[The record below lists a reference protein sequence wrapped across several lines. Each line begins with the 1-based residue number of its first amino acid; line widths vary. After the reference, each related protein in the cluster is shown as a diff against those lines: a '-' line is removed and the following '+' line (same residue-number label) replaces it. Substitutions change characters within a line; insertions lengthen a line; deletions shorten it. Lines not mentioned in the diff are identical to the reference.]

1 MERIKNNLLIAC
13 SLILVTIL
21 FSCTAP
27 RSITQSG
34 KVTPHKYF
42 KVGGDYLFNFS
53 TAPVSS
59 AYKNIEGVVTE
70 LIKKDSIILDEKIY
84 DVNKTL
90 VAYALDPINS
100 GYAIS
105 LRYGVFKRWD
115 VGYKWASG
123 VHVFDTRYQFLGPTG
138 NFKEPQEGKI
148 FGSIGVQYSQQSF
161 DVPIKY
167 LDKIQ
172 QLLGFEFKRKDILF
186 PLAFSVPFGIDEKFG
201 NFSFGAVYSHTFV
214 NYSFDPKNIY
224 QKIDDNVPEYIPSLK
239 GKQNFGSIGI
249 FTNFKLGYK
258 FVHVLPALAIYYQN
272 YGTYHVIGGDAHFKG
287 FTVVPSIGVVFNFTP
302 FKNKNKVKSEEKSTT
317 S

>member
-1 MERIKNNLLIAC
+1 MKTTKNNLLFLFVLLAI
-13 SLILVTIL
+13 TIL

-42 KVGGDYLFNFS
+42 KVGGDYCIN
-53 TAPVSS
+53 ASS
-59 AYKNIEGVVTE
+59 IPLTNAYKNIESIATE
-70 LIKKDSIILDEKIY
+70 LINKDSIVLDEKIY

-90 VAYALDPINS
+90 VAYALDPIS
-100 GYAIS
+100 TGYALH

-148 FGSIGVQYSQQSF
+148 FGSVGVQYSQQSF

-167 LDKIQ
+167 LDKLQ
-172 QLLGFEFKRKDILF
+172 QLLGFEFKRKDLMF
-186 PLAFSVPFGIDEKFG
+186 PIAFSIPFGIDEKFG
-201 NFSFGAVYSHTFV
+201 NFSFGLVYSHTFV
-214 NYSFDPKNIY
+214 NYSFDPKNLY
-224 QKIDDNVPEYIPSLK
+224 QKIDNNVPEFIPSLK

-258 FVHVLPALAIYYQN
+258 FVHVLPALAIYFQN

-287 FTVVPSIGVVFNFTP
+287 VTVVPSIGVVFNFSP
-302 FKNKNKVKSEEKSTT
+302 FKNKNNIKSDVKTTT